1 MEIIWLADGGL
12 RLSSRTAVLVID
24 SPRPP
29 AKCDVALYSRG
40 LDAAERAALADGP
53 FVIDTPGEFE
63 VHGAFVI
70 AVQASRLPSTAEHE
84 SEADRC
90 QVICVELDGVQVCHL
105 GGLGRKL
112 SKAQVEALGEV
123 HALFLPLQPL
133 GPSLAAELVA
143 QIEPPLVVPL
153 APGAGDETPSG
164 DVAKFLEEM
173 AAPVEAAEA
182 RLVVD
187 LARLPG
193 EPTVVR
199 LRPAV

>member
-1 MEIIWLADGGL
+1 MEITWLADGGL

-29 AKCDVALYSRG
+29 AKCDVALFSRS
-40 LDAAERAALADGP
+40 LDQAQRAALADGP
-53 FVIDTPGEFE
+53 FIIDGPGEFE

-70 AVQASRLPSTAEHE
+70 GVQASRAPGGAETE
-84 SEADRC
+84 SEDDRC
-90 QVICVELDGVQVCHL
+90 QVFCVELDGIQVCHL
-105 GGLGRKL
+105 GILGRKL

-123 HALFLPLQPL
+123 HALFLPLPTL

-153 APGAGDETPSG
+153 APGAGDETPAG
-164 DVAKFLEEM
+164 NVAKFLEEM
-173 AAPVEAAEA
+173 AAPLEAAEA

-199 LRPAV
+199 LQPAV